1 MSDAAPP
8 SAEPDSSLAMTF
20 AVTLNGE
27 PRAVPAGTTVA
38 ALLEALEIPPRGSA
52 VERNRELVPRREH
65 ADTPLAAGDRIEIV
79 TLVGG
84 G

>member
-8 SAEPDSSLAMTF
+8 SAEPDSSLT
-20 AVTLNGE
+20 VTLNGE